1 MIVAMKHEKRR
12 FVDQVD
18 FITSPGYLRGGNTRA
33 ESGLP
38 EGGMFR
44 VITELAV
51 FSFDDT
57 SRRMKVLA
65 LNPGITR
72 EQVQDNT
79 GFDLIF
85 EDQVD
90 ITEPPTEH
98 ELTTLRML
106 DPDRLF
112 IG

>member
-1 MIVAMKHEKRR
+1 
-12 FVDQVD
+12 
-18 FITSPGYLRGGNTRA
+18 
-33 ESGLP
+33 
-38 EGGMFR
+38 MFR

-51 FSFDDT
+51 FGFDET

-85 EDQVD
+85 DDQVS

-112 IG
+112 IA

>member
-1 MIVAMKHEKRR
+1 
-12 FVDQVD
+12 
-18 FITSPGYLRGGNTRA
+18 
-33 ESGLP
+33 
-38 EGGMFR
+38 MFR

-65 LNPGITR
+65 LNPGVTR

-79 GFDLIF
+79 GFELAFDAH
-85 EDQVD
+85 VD
-90 ITEPPTEH
+90 VTEPPTEH
-98 ELTTLRML
+98 ELTTLRVL

-112 IG
+112 IA